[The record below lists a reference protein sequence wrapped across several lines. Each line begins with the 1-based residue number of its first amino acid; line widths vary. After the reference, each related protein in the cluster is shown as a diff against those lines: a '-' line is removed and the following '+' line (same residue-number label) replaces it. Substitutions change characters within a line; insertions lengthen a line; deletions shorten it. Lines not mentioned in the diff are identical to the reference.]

1 MTGAVVLQRQG
12 KDLLKHRTLY
22 TLQLPVGWLMAK
34 LVAGRLNISFSA
46 SFTFKYQSWGRLNH
60 YNWSDSGF
68 PFRT

>member
-12 KDLLKHRTLY
+12 KDLLKHRTSY

-46 SFTFKYQSWGRLNH
+46 SFTFKYQSWGVSEPLQLVRQWL
-60 YNWSDSGF
+60 
-68 PFRT
+68 PI